1 MKWHRASLAVWM
13 AVICWCAPLMGA
25 QEALSCGQWN
35 TEEFFETATAKD
47 VTACLADG
55 ADVGARDESGIT
67 PLHWAAVGNQNP
79 AVIQA
84 LLAAGADAMVRTE
97 SSITPLHRAALFNE
111 NLAVTQALLAAG
123 ADPMARTESGT
134 TPLHLAA
141 LFNGNLA
148 VTQALLAAGSD
159 PMARTESGDETPLH
173 WAAGNGSP
181 AVVQALLAAGAD
193 AMMRTAM
200 GRTPWDIAQ
209 DNEKLKGTDAYWRLN
224 DARFNAPGPVKSPS
238 GGP

>member
-1 MKWHRASLAVWM
+1 MKWHRASLAVWI

-97 SSITPLHRAALFNE
+97 SSF
-111 NLAVTQALLAAG
+111 
-123 ADPMARTESGT
+123 

-141 LFNGNLA
+141 NLN
-148 VTQALLAAGSD
+148 
-159 PMARTESGDETPLH
+159 E
-173 WAAGNGSP
+173 NP

-193 AMMRTAM
+193 AMTRAESGITPLHLAANSNQNPAVIQVLLAAG
-200 GRTPWDIAQ
+200 GRPAGTNRIWRHAPASSAQ
-209 DNEKLKGTDAYWRLN
+209 LERKSVCADQIWRN
-224 DARFNAPGPVKSPS
+224 SPA
-238 GGP
+238 